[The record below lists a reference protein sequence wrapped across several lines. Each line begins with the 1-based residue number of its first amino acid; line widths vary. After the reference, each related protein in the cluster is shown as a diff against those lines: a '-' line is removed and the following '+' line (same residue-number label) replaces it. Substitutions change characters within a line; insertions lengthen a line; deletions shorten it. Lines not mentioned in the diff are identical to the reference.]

1 LFRPGSVAAAS
12 ALVAQYAANE
22 PDILQ
27 RDFLASLCAAFEPA
41 EVRQQLAA
49 CGLDTLLVA
58 EVSDRHLLVSG
69 HLPGR

>member
-1 LFRPGSVAAAS
+1 MAAT

-22 PDILQ
+22 PEILQ
-27 RDFLASLCAAFEPA
+27 RDLASLCAAFEPA

-49 CGLDTLLVA
+49 CGLDTLRVT

-69 HLPGR
+69 YLPGR